1 MALDTYAELKTEVAA
16 WLHRNDLTD
25 RIPTFIEFATNRLS
39 RSITSPRMEAS
50 TTLSVVNGV
59 ASIPS
64 NFRAAVS
71 MTLGTVEYK
80 AITAADLRAMDQGG
94 IRPTYPVY
102 SIVNNQ
108 FKLYPADSSSPT
120 LIYVVQLT
128 NLVADADT
136 NWVLQDYPDVYL
148 MAALAE
154 DPVEARDLIG
164 TGQELG
170 IAIEEIVLVGTTQGG
185 VLPGQ
190 CNRQSSILPVS
201 GDGIY
206 VRFPRTGLARIW
218 TNFFRRKWLT
228 MAA

>member
-1 MALDTYAELKTEVAA
+1 MALTTYAGLKTEVAA

-50 TTLSVVNGV
+50 TTLSVVNGI
-59 ASIPS
+59 ATLPS
-64 NFRAAVS
+64 NFRAAVA

-80 AITAADLRAMDQGG
+80 AITAADMRAMDQGG

-108 FKLYPADSSSPT
+108 IKVYPAESSSPAF
-120 LIYVVQLT
+120 IYLVQLT
-128 NLVADADT
+128 NLVNDNDT

-154 DPVEARDLIG
+154 ARKFVLDDTRLVQYEQMTIARID
-164 TGQELG
+164 EL
-170 IAIEEIVLVGTTQGG
+170 
-185 VLPGQ
+185 
-190 CNRQSSILPVS
+190 NRNERRNYENATWYKQRELPVHLPAY
-201 GDGIY
+201 DI
-206 VRFPRTGLARIW
+206 RFG
-218 TNFFRRKWLT
+218 
-228 MAA
+228 

>member
-1 MALDTYAELKTEVAA
+1 MALTTYAGLKTEVAA

-25 RIPTFIEFATNRLS
+25 RIPTFIEFATNRLA
-39 RSITSPRMEAS
+39 RTITSPRMEAS

-64 NFRAAVS
+64 NFRSAVA

-80 AITAADLRAMDQGG
+80 AITAADMRAMNQGG

-108 FKLYPADSSSPT
+108 FNVYPADSSSPT
-120 LIYVVQLT
+120 LIYSVQLT

-154 DPVEARDLIG
+154 ARKFVLDDTRLVQYEQMTIARIAELNRNELRNVENSATWYKQR
-164 TGQELG
+164 E
-170 IAIEEIVLVGTTQGG
+170 
-185 VLPGQ
+185 
-190 CNRQSSILPVS
+190 LPVHLPAY
-201 GDGIY
+201 DI
-206 VRFPRTGLARIW
+206 RFG
-218 TNFFRRKWLT
+218 
-228 MAA
+228 

>member
-1 MALDTYAELKTEVAA
+1 MALSTYAGLKTEVAA

-59 ASIPS
+59 ASIPG
-64 NFRAAVS
+64 NFRSAIA

-80 AITAADLRAMDQGG
+80 AITAADLRAMNQGG

-108 FKLYPADSSSPT
+108 FNVYPAESSSPT
-120 LIYVVQLT
+120 LIYSVQLT

-154 DPVEARDLIG
+154 ARKFVLDDTRLVQYEQMTIARIAELNRNELRNVENSATWYKQR
-164 TGQELG
+164 E
-170 IAIEEIVLVGTTQGG
+170 
-185 VLPGQ
+185 
-190 CNRQSSILPVS
+190 LPVHLPAY
-201 GDGIY
+201 DI
-206 VRFPRTGLARIW
+206 RFG
-218 TNFFRRKWLT
+218 
-228 MAA
+228 

>member
-1 MALDTYAELKTEVAA
+1 MALDTYAELKTQVAA

-25 RIPTFIEFATNRLS
+25 RIPTFIEFATHRLT

-80 AITAADLRAMDQGG
+80 AITAADMRAMDQGG

-108 FKLYPADSSSPT
+108 IKVYPAESSSPT
-120 LIYVVQLT
+120 FIYSIHLT

-154 DPVEARDLIG
+154 ARKFVLDDTRLVQYEQMTIARIAELNRNELRNVENSATWYKQR
-164 TGQELG
+164 E
-170 IAIEEIVLVGTTQGG
+170 
-185 VLPGQ
+185 
-190 CNRQSSILPVS
+190 LPVHLPAY
-201 GDGIY
+201 DI
-206 VRFPRTGLARIW
+206 RFG
-218 TNFFRRKWLT
+218 
-228 MAA
+228 

>member
-1 MALDTYAELKTEVAA
+1 MALDTYAELKTQVAA

-25 RIPTFIEFATNRLS
+25 RIPTFIEFATHRLN

-50 TTLSVVNGV
+50 TTLSVVNGI

-80 AITAADLRAMDQGG
+80 AITAADMRAMDQGG

-108 FKLYPADSSSPT
+108 IKVYPAESSSPT
-120 LIYVVQLT
+120 FIYCVQLA
-128 NLVADADT
+128 NLVTDADT

-148 MAALAE
+148 MASLAE
-154 DPVEARDLIG
+154 ARKFVLDDTRLVQYEQMTIARID
-164 TGQELG
+164 EL
-170 IAIEEIVLVGTTQGG
+170 
-185 VLPGQ
+185 
-190 CNRQSSILPVS
+190 NRNERRNFENATWYKQRELPVHLPAY
-201 GDGIY
+201 DI
-206 VRFPRTGLARIW
+206 RFG
-218 TNFFRRKWLT
+218 
-228 MAA
+228 